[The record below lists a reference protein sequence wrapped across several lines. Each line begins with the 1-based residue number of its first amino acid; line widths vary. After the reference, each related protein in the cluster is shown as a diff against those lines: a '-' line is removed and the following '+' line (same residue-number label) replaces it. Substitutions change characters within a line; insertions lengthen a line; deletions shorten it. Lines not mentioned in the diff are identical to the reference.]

1 MERFDPNLRE
11 HYIRQEGGDS
21 PTFYIMRRNPMDMAG
36 LFAYYVFFA
45 GQIRNA
51 LSKGY
56 IPVVDMQNYPNIYLE
71 PNLVGKENAW
81 EYYFRQPVGVT
92 LEEAYNGKNVLLAS
106 AIWRD
111 GEERPGNGNAF
122 FDNVNGVLTEWR
134 MLVKLGLLQVQPKLY
149 EEIISL
155 RNKMFAPNDRVLG
168 VHLRG
173 TDYVARRPQGHYI
186 QPPIEYAI
194 TKVIEKLNE
203 WHCNKIFLTT
213 EDVTIA
219 ATFKRIFGDICAT
232 IEKGY
237 VKYDEKRWVT
247 ECLSSDENYRQ
258 RGIDYVTETVILST
272 CNCLVA
278 GKCGATVGA
287 LMMGNFE
294 NTYTFN
300 FGKYGMIGL
309 N

>member
-1 MERFDPNLRE
+1 
-11 HYIRQEGGDS
+11 
-21 PTFYIMRRNPMDMAG
+21 MRRKPGDMGG

-45 GQIRNA
+45 EQIRDA
-51 LSKGY
+51 LLKGY
-56 IPVVDMQNYPNIYLE
+56 LPVVDMQNYPSIYLD

-92 LEEAYNGKNVLLAS
+92 LEEAYNGENVLLAS
-106 AIWRD
+106 ANWID
-111 GEERPGNGNAF
+111 SDERPGNGNTF
-122 FDNVNGVLTEWR
+122 FENTNGILTEWR

-149 EEIISL
+149 EEIISV

-173 TDYVARRPQGHYI
+173 TDYVAKRPHGHYI
-186 QPPIEYAI
+186 QPPIEYAL
-194 TKVIEKLNE
+194 TKVIEKFNE
-203 WHCNKIFLTT
+203 WRCNKIFLAT
-213 EDVTIA
+213 EDITIA
-219 ATFKRIFGDICAT
+219 ATFKRIFGDICIT
-232 IEKGY
+232 LEKKY
-237 VKYDEKRWVT
+237 VQYDPRKGIN
-247 ECLSSDENYRQ
+247 ECYASDENYRQ
-258 RGIDYVTETVILST
+258 RGLNYIAEVIISSS

-278 GKCGATVGA
+278 SRCGATIGA